1 MLNSMKKMILEP
13 ELQTSFVEDYSSFS
27 QLMLITE
34 YLFKTTSVFRDLFC
48 MFTFISR
55 L

>member
-1 MLNSMKKMILEP
+1 MKKMILES
-13 ELQTSFVEDYSSFS
+13 ELQASLVENYSSF
-27 QLMLITE
+27 ITDA
-34 YLFKTTSVFRDLFC
+34 YYGILVQTLVFRDLFC